1 MHTYDQI
8 QTSEIFMG
16 TLHYYLPTKSYYIPV
31 TVITV
36 SVTVYNG
43 MFGISELI
51 TWHDYGYEC
60 NVLESTT
67 VTTSKGMEEVLMAI
81 NSQMT
86 HHLLVANTSSL

>member
-1 MHTYDQI
+1 MHAHDQI
-8 QTSEIFMG
+8 QASEIFMG
-16 TLHYYLPTKSYYIPV
+16 TLHYYLPTKGCYIPV

-36 SVTVYNG
+36 YVTIYNG

-51 TWHDYGYEC
+51 TWHEYGYEC

-81 NSQMT
+81 NSQMM
-86 HHLLVANTSSL
+86 HHPLVANNSSL